1 MNDLEYFAFVWLRFE
16 KRCPAAMVERSPRYG
31 GGQPDVIGITHGRHL
46 LEIEVK
52 RSLAD
57 FRANFKKHHF
67 INRKIFIG
75 DPRWPRQFWFLVP
88 HNLAEKIEPM
98 VPDWAGL
105 LRGPG
110 EDDTQQ
116 LYSVRP
122 APVNRASEKLSALEV
137 GRLMHCMSN
146 QMYSQATVIRNLFRR
161 SEESDWG
168 LEYRI

>member
-1 MNDLEYFAFVWLRFE
+1 VNDLEFFAFFWLRFE
-16 KRCPAAMVERSPRYG
+16 KRCPAALVERSPRYG
-31 GGQPDVIGITHGRHL
+31 HGQPDVLGITHGRHL

-57 FRANFKKHHF
+57 FKANFKKLHF

-88 HNLAEKIEPM
+88 YAIVDKIEPM

-110 EDDTQQ
+110 PGDTQQ
-116 LYSVRP
+116 LYSVRQ

-137 GRLMHCMSN
+137 ARLIHCMSN
-146 QMYSQATVIRNLFRR
+146 QMYSQASSLRGFFRR
-161 SEESDWG
+161 EECDWG
-168 LEYRI
+168 LDYRI